1 MKQFGLFDTILSILK
16 CLNFCQD
23 SLSVLASH
31 SSFLLLFMAVLLC
44 VASDLSGV
52 VHLKIKLVY
61 KLFIHFVLEVFHEL
75 VDVIRRGFCCRR
87 CFDFARHVGFSGI
100 WCSL

>member
-44 VASDLSGV
+44 IAYDLS
-52 VHLKIKLVY
+52 HMISRALSI
-61 KLFIHFVLEVFHEL
+61 
-75 VDVIRRGFCCRR
+75 
-87 CFDFARHVGFSGI
+87 
-100 WCSL
+100 

>member
-16 CLNFCQD
+16 CLIFCQG

-44 VASDLSGV
+44 IAYDLS
-52 VHLKIKLVY
+52 HMISRALSI
-61 KLFIHFVLEVFHEL
+61 
-75 VDVIRRGFCCRR
+75 
-87 CFDFARHVGFSGI
+87 
-100 WCSL
+100 

>member
-16 CLNFCQD
+16 CLVFCQD

-44 VASDLSGV
+44 VAYDLSGV
-52 VHLKIKLVY
+52 VHLK
-61 KLFIHFVLEVFHEL
+61 
-75 VDVIRRGFCCRR
+75 
-87 CFDFARHVGFSGI
+87 
-100 WCSL
+100 